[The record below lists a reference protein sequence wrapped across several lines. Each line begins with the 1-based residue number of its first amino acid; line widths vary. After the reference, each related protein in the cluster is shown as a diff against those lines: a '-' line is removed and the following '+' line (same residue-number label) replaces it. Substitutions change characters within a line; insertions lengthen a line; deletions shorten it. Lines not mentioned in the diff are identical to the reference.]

1 MKIILRVGTVAL
13 RILYCFY
20 KLFPTKNRIMF
31 VSRQDDVPSPDCY
44 LLSKAI
50 REEDQK
56 IEIIQEFR
64 RIPDSFIGKIKYI
77 GYMLGRQMYLFATSK
92 VVILDGYC
100 ILASVL
106 NHKKELKI
114 VQMWHAMGALKKFG
128 FAAIGTEE
136 GKDPVILDGYCIL
149 ASVLNHKKEL
159 KIVQMWHAMGALKK
173 FGFAAIGTEEGKDPE
188 VSKILCMHRN
198 YDYVIC
204 SCKECAGHYE
214 EAFGVPQNKIITM
227 TLPRVDLLTDL
238 RLKEL
243 VQARVYHAFPD
254 LKKKKNILYVP
265 TFRMHEEMGEKI
277 KELIES
283 VDFTRYNLIVKLHPL
298 TKEKVDMN
306 KCLECEGFT
315 ALELL
320 NVADYVISDYSA
332 FIFEVAAA
340 EKPLFLYTYDL
351 GAYMEQRGFFIDYN
365 EEMPVPRYRDAET
378 MIKALECNDCDMERI
393 RNFANKY
400 VENRYGCS
408 QKLAEFICALYNE
421 NIKE

>member
-136 GKDPVILDGYCIL
+136 GKDP
-149 ASVLNHKKEL
+149 
-159 KIVQMWHAMGALKK
+159 
-173 FGFAAIGTEEGKDPE
+173 E

-214 EAFGVPQNKIITM
+214 EAFGVPKNKIITM
-227 TLPRVDLLTDL
+227 TLPRVDLLTEL

-351 GAYMEQRGFFIDYN
+351 ETYMEQRGFFIDYN

>member
-92 VVILDGYC
+92 V
-100 ILASVL
+100 
-106 NHKKELKI
+106 
-114 VQMWHAMGALKKFG
+114 
-128 FAAIGTEE
+128 
-136 GKDPVILDGYCIL
+136 VILDGYCIL

>member
-1 MKIILRVGTVAL
+1 
-13 RILYCFY
+13 
-20 KLFPTKNRIMF
+20 MF

-50 REEDQK
+50 REENQK

-136 GKDPVILDGYCIL
+136 GKD
-149 ASVLNHKKEL
+149 S
-159 KIVQMWHAMGALKK
+159 
-173 FGFAAIGTEEGKDPE
+173 E

-204 SCKECAGHYE
+204 SCQECAGHYE

-351 GAYMEQRGFFIDYN
+351 ETYMEQRGFFIDYN

-421 NIKE
+421 NIKK

>member
-136 GKDPVILDGYCIL
+136 GKDP
-149 ASVLNHKKEL
+149 
-159 KIVQMWHAMGALKK
+159 
-173 FGFAAIGTEEGKDPE
+173 E

-243 VQARVYHAFPD
+243 VQARVYHVFPD

-351 GAYMEQRGFFIDYN
+351 ETYMEQRGFFIDYN

>member
-50 REEDQK
+50 REENQK

-136 GKDPVILDGYCIL
+136 GKD
-149 ASVLNHKKEL
+149 S
-159 KIVQMWHAMGALKK
+159 
-173 FGFAAIGTEEGKDPE
+173 E

-204 SCKECAGHYE
+204 SCQECAGHYE

-351 GAYMEQRGFFIDYN
+351 ETYMEQRGFFIDYN

-421 NIKE
+421 NIKK

>member
-1 MKIILRVGTVAL
+1 MKIILRVGTVVL
-13 RILYCFY
+13 RGLYFFY

-31 VSRQDDVPSPDCY
+31 VSRQDDVPSPDCQ

-50 REEDQK
+50 LEKEQK

-92 VVILDGYC
+92 VIILDGYC

-106 NHKKELKI
+106 K
-114 VQMWHAMGALKKFG
+114 
-128 FAAIGTEE
+128 
-136 GKDPVILDGYCIL
+136 
-149 ASVLNHKKEL
+149 HKKEL

-204 SCKECAGHYE
+204 SCKECVGHYE
-214 EAFGVPQNKIITM
+214 EAFGVPRDKIITM

-243 VQARVYHAFPD
+243 VQARVYQAFPD

-277 KELIES
+277 KELIER

-320 NVADYVISDYSA
+320 DVADYVISDYSA

-351 GAYMEQRGFFIDYN
+351 ETYMEQRGFFIDYN

-378 MIKALECNDCDMERI
+378 MIKALERNDCDMDRI
-393 RNFANKY
+393 RNFADKY

>member
-92 VVILDGYC
+92 V
-100 ILASVL
+100 
-106 NHKKELKI
+106 
-114 VQMWHAMGALKKFG
+114 
-128 FAAIGTEE
+128 
-136 GKDPVILDGYCIL
+136 VILDGYCIL

-351 GAYMEQRGFFIDYN
+351 ETYMEQRGFFIDYN

-421 NIKE
+421 NIKK

>member
-92 VVILDGYC
+92 V
-100 ILASVL
+100 
-106 NHKKELKI
+106 
-114 VQMWHAMGALKKFG
+114 
-128 FAAIGTEE
+128 
-136 GKDPVILDGYCIL
+136 VILDGYCIL

-351 GAYMEQRGFFIDYN
+351 ETYMEQRGFFIDYN

>member
-92 VVILDGYC
+92 V
-100 ILASVL
+100 
-106 NHKKELKI
+106 
-114 VQMWHAMGALKKFG
+114 
-128 FAAIGTEE
+128 
-136 GKDPVILDGYCIL
+136 VILDGYCIL

-351 GAYMEQRGFFIDYN
+351 EAYMEQRGFFIDYN